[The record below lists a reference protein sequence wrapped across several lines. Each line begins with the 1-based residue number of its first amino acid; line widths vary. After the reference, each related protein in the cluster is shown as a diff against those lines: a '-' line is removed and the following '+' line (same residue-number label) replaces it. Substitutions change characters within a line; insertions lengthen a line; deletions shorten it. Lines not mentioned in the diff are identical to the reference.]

1 MTGVRILLGSSNSF
15 NSVDRSSY
23 SKDDE
28 NKQSFD
34 TYFYFS
40 ETEEFLEWIKLK
52 VGSEHFIH
60 MKCYFMKHLAGKK
73 FKGPLELY
81 KYISEQKG
89 INNLVKAARG
99 YLNYCE
105 ATDKL
110 SAETIDK
117 YRKILKL
124 KRTKIDYHVPDDKE
138 IVKNYNLIK
147 GNKNLE
153 LVYLVL
159 ACSGLRYI
167 EVLRFLKN
175 YDKTKF
181 VDHGTFVSYNISEIR
196 GSKSVNNLYLPR
208 FVYDKLNHVDNT
220 YNSLRQRFKE
230 KGCTFTLK
238 YLRKWNYNFLIYNGV
253 PESVADFIQ
262 GRSSNSVSANHYLA
276 KSQQANHWYG
286 MITQK
291 LIL

>member
-1 MTGVRILLGSSNSF
+1 LN
-15 NSVDRSSY
+15 NRSSY
-23 SKDDE
+23 SKDDK
-28 NKQSFD
+28 NIPSFD

-52 VGSEHFIH
+52 VGQEHFVHISS
-60 MKCYFMKHLAGKK
+60 YFKRHLANKK
-73 FKGPLELY
+73 FKGPLEMY

-89 INNLVKAARG
+89 GNNLIKAARG

-105 ATDKL
+105 AMSKL
-110 SAETIDK
+110 SPEIIET
-117 YRKILKL
+117 YRKVLKL
-124 KRTKIDYHVPDDKE
+124 KRSRTDYHVPSDE
-138 IVKNYNLIK
+138 EVINNYNLIK

-167 EVLRFLKN
+167 EVLRFLKS
-175 YDKTKF
+175 YDKSKF
-181 VDHGTFVSYNISEIR
+181 VDHGDFVSYNISEIR
-196 GSKSVNNLYLPR
+196 GSKSVNNLYLPK
-208 FVYDKLNHVDNT
+208 FVYDKLKHVDNT

-230 KGCTFTLK
+230 KGLTFTLK

-262 GRSSNSVSANHYLA
+262 GRSSSSVSANHYLA
-276 KSQQANHWYG
+276 KSQQANHWCHKIISSYPFS
-286 MITQK
+286 K
-291 LIL
+291 